1 MQDTLILGGI
11 EFTNRLF
18 TGTGKFP
25 DKNIIPK
32 ILKSSSSQMITVAL
46 RRVDTQAQE
55 ENILNYISKDIVIL
69 PNTSGARN
77 AEEAVLLAR
86 LAREAGCGDFIK
98 IEVINDN
105 KYLFPDNEE
114 TIKATKILSEEGF
127 IVLPYMMPD
136 LIAARKLKEAGAAA
150 IMPLGSP
157 IGSNLGMQTID
168 MIKILIE
175 NIDLKSKR
183 AVITSLKKRKN
194 LLVRPSVANIS
205 NIYVTFS
212 VEEPELNLSQVNR
225 FLISAESMGVEVSL
239 VLTKCDLIS
248 DKRRSYLIDK
258 FEKWGYQVITLNLQK
273 SDCFK
278 NLLAELKQKECSI
291 FMGPSGVGKTTLL
304 NMIIPGLQ
312 NSTSPVSNKIK
323 RGKNTTRN
331 VELFSMSNQS
341 YIVDTPGFNM
351 QPLEVDIKLLPNLYS
366 EIYKQV
372 IEEGIKCKFRNC
384 LHLNDE
390 GCNLNKSFERY
401 SFYKEMIESSKS
413 HYYQNQED

>member
-1 MQDTLILGGI
+1 MKTNSKHLGLVTKKFN
-11 EFTNRLF
+11 EFFFVDL
-18 TGTGKFP
+18 
-25 DKNIIPK
+25 KNK
-32 ILKSSSSQMITVAL
+32 ENFGNSERFLCKVRKSI
-46 RRVDTQAQE
+46 
-55 ENILNYISKDIVIL
+55 NFKDQFIYV
-69 PNTSGARN
+69 
-77 AEEAVLLAR
+77 
-86 LAREAGCGDFIK
+86 GD
-98 IEVINDN
+98 EV
-105 KYLFPDNEE
+105 E
-114 TIKATKILSEEGF
+114 
-127 IVLPYMMPD
+127 
-136 LIAARKLKEAGAAA
+136 
-150 IMPLGSP
+150 
-157 IGSNLGMQTID
+157 ID
-168 MIKILIE
+168 
-175 NIDLKSKR
+175 NIDLTSKR
-183 AVITSLKKRKN
+183 AVIASLKKRQN
-194 LLVRPSVANIS
+194 LLNRPSVANIS
-205 NIYVTFS
+205 NIYITFS

-278 NLLAELKQKECSI
+278 NLLAEVKQKKCSI

-351 QPLEVDIKLLPNLYS
+351 QPLKVDIKLLPNLYS

-401 SFYKEMIESSKS
+401 SFYKEMIESAKS

>member
-1 MQDTLILGGI
+1 MKNNSKNLGLVTKKFNDFFLVDLKNQENSEISDKFLCKVRKSINFKDQLIY
-11 EFTNRLF
+11 
-18 TGTGKFP
+18 
-25 DKNIIPK
+25 
-32 ILKSSSSQMITVAL
+32 V
-46 RRVDTQAQE
+46 
-55 ENILNYISKDIVIL
+55 
-69 PNTSGARN
+69 
-77 AEEAVLLAR
+77 
-86 LAREAGCGDFIK
+86 GD
-98 IEVINDN
+98 EVI
-105 KYLFPDNEE
+105 
-114 TIKATKILSEEGF
+114 
-127 IVLPYMMPD
+127 
-136 LIAARKLKEAGAAA
+136 
-150 IMPLGSP
+150 
-157 IGSNLGMQTID
+157 
-168 MIKILIE
+168 IE
-175 NIDLKSKR
+175 NIDLKSKS

-205 NIYVTFS
+205 NIYITFS

-225 FLISAESMGVEVSL
+225 FLISAESIGVEVSL

-248 DKRRSYLIDK
+248 DTRRSSLIDK
-258 FEKWGYQVITLNLQK
+258 FEKWGYQAITLNLEK
-273 SDCFK
+273 SDYLN
-278 NLLAELKQKECSI
+278 NLLVELKQKKCSI

-312 NSTSPVSNKIK
+312 NSTAPVSNKIK

-331 VELFSMSNQS
+331 VELFSISNQS

-401 SFYKEMIESSKS
+401 SFYKEMIESSKI
-413 HYYQNQED
+413 HYYQSLEY

>member
-1 MQDTLILGGI
+1 MKT
-11 EFTNRLF
+11 
-18 TGTGKFP
+18 
-25 DKNIIPK
+25 
-32 ILKSSSSQMITVAL
+32 KS
-46 RRVDTQAQE
+46 
-55 ENILNYISKDIVIL
+55 
-69 PNTSGARN
+69 
-77 AEEAVLLAR
+77 
-86 LAREAGCGDFIK
+86 
-98 IEVINDN
+98 
-105 KYLFPDNEE
+105 KYLGLV
-114 TIKATKILSEEGF
+114 TKKFNDFLLVDYKNQE
-127 IVLPYMMPD
+127 
-136 LIAARKLKEAGAAA
+136 
-150 IMPLGSP
+150 
-157 IGSNLGMQTID
+157 NLGNREKLLCKVRKSISFKDQFIYVGD
-168 MIKILIE
+168 EVVIE
-175 NIDLKSKR
+175 NIDFKSKR

-205 NIYVTFS
+205 NIYITFS
-212 VEEPELNLSQVNR
+212 VEEPKLNFSQVNR

-239 VLTKCDLIS
+239 VLTKCDLIA
-248 DKRRSYLIDK
+248 DTKRSFLLDK
-258 FEKWGYQVITLNLQK
+258 FGKWGYQAITLNLDK
-273 SDCFK
+273 PDYFK
-278 NLLAELKQKECSI
+278 NFLTELKQKECSI

-331 VELFSMSNQS
+331 VELFSITNQS

-351 QPLEVDIKLLPNLYS
+351 QPLEVDTRLLPNLYS

-372 IEEGIKCKFRNC
+372 IDEGIKCKFRNC